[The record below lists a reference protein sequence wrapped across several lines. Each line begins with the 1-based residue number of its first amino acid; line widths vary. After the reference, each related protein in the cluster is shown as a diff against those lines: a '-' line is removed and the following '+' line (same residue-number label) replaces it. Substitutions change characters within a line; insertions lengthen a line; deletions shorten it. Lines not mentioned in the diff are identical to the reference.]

1 MNMDVLDNLSD
12 VRGHIYVIENKVNGK
27 KYVGQTVTHRKNK
40 GKYRPFGFEGRFRD
54 HISEALCNTKK
65 KQCRYLNNAIRS
77 YGKDAFQVQ
86 LILECDKCELDE
98 YEQQYISDMN
108 TLFPNGYNLTKGGK
122 SAMIHTGNEVAPLEL
137 NTPLKKRGGC
147 EERSPETRGLI
158 SSQLKKAF
166 ESETLRKD
174 RMAQTQRQHIQQKI
188 SRFAGKTIDP
198 ENLDKYIYTRNTQNH
213 PSIVVKVDGIKAF
226 FVGKYDTL
234 DTLKD
239 RAKEFLKQVYAA
251 TLSNCSG
258 NP

>member
-1 MNMDVLDNLSD
+1 MSMDVLNNLSD

-54 HISEALCNTKK
+54 HISEAVCNTKK

-77 YGKDAFQVQ
+77 YGKDVFEVR
-86 LILECDKCELDE
+86 LLLECKRCDLDE
-98 YEQQYISDMN
+98 YEQKYISEMN
-108 TLFPNGYNLTKGGK
+108 TLYPNGYNLTKGGK
-122 SAMIHTGNEVAPLEL
+122 SVVIETGEDVAALEL
-137 NTPLKKRGGC
+137 NTSLKKRGGC
-147 EERSPETRGLI
+147 EERTPMTRGRI

-166 ESETLRKD
+166 ESEELRKD
-174 RMAQTQRQHIQQKI
+174 RMAQTQKQHKQQKI
-188 SRFAGKTIDP
+188 SRFAGKTIDV
-198 ENLDKYIYTRNTQNH
+198 ENLDKYIYTRHTQNH
-213 PSIVVKVDGIKAF
+213 PSIVVKVDGTKAF

-234 DTLKD
+234 DTLTQ
-239 RAKEFLKQVYAA
+239 RAKEFLIQVHAA